1 MIPNWVRHLLKG
13 GAYFDLNGDGVVLI
27 KGLCLIEA
35 QHLLEE
41 IQYIY
46 F

>member
-1 MIPNWVRHLLKG
+1 MRHLLKG
-13 GAYFDLNGDGVVLI
+13 GAYFDLSGDVVVLI
-27 KGLCLIEA
+27 KGLRLIKA

-41 IQYIY
+41 VQYIY